1 MTNRDR
7 EEQARTRR
15 TIGVEGE
22 KVPFEWTRKNIR
34 PARICKWTGE
44 SSATNRLS
52 QIVPLLGRFRGHDAI
67 VLEIVTHGGD
77 HRDFLHAIF
86 YAIRDCQSNVSSSFF
101 FNNYQISRRNGF
113 LINNATGI
121 WDYIVMMIG
130 DLFAEE

>member
-1 MTNRDR
+1 MAET
-7 EEQARTRR
+7 
-15 TIGVEGE
+15 
-22 KVPFEWTRKNIR
+22 
-34 PARICKWTGE
+34 
-44 SSATNRLS
+44 
-52 QIVPLLGRFRGHDAI
+52 
-67 VLEIVTHGGD
+67 IVT
-77 HRDFLHAIF
+77 FLHAIF

>member
-77 HRDFLHAIF
+77 HRDFF
-86 YAIRDCQSNVSSSFF
+86 TRD
-101 FNNYQISRRNGF
+101 F
-113 LINNATGI
+113 LRHT
-121 WDYIVMMIG
+121 
-130 DLFAEE
+130 

>member
-52 QIVPLLGRFRGHDAI
+52 QIVPLLGRFRGHNAI

-77 HRDFLHAIF
+77 HRDFFF
-86 YAIRDCQSNVSSSFF
+86 YTCFFNVIVDRMFHSLSFF
-101 FNNYQISRRNGF
+101 FFFFSNY
-113 LINNATGI
+113 
-121 WDYIVMMIG
+121 
-130 DLFAEE
+130 